1 MTMLDRMRRHK
12 GWLKWS
18 LGLVVLTFVAFYAT
32 DFVRGSNTIAV
43 GAASPSDVVA
53 SVEGQKLTAGD
64 FQRRYLA
71 QVQAY
76 QTAYGDKIDEQM
88 LRRLGIDSQI
98 LQQMVDEQATLFEA
112 QRQGIQVSDEE
123 LAQQIFTIPGLLE
136 NGKFI
141 GEQRYQQLL
150 SSQRPPL
157 TKAAFETNLRNTMM
171 IDKLRSA
178 LTDWMALS
186 DPEVEREYKRRIEKV
201 KLQVV
206 ALTADAFLSK
216 VTVSDQDVAGYF
228 DQHKAD
234 YVLGEQRKVKFLLV
248 DRDAAR
254 AKVTVPDGEV
264 QRYYSQNLQ
273 QYSTPEQVRASHIL
287 FSTTGKNE
295 ADVSKQAQA
304 VLARAKAGEDFAA
317 LAKQYSDDPGSK
329 VKGGDLD
336 YFGRGRMVPEFEKAA
351 FESAPGLVPDLVKS
365 QFGFHIIKVVDKKAS
380 SASPLDAV
388 RPQIQ
393 DTLAWQRVDQDI
405 AALAGKFADR
415 IKSPSDLD
423 TVARENGIA
432 IIESGFFQRGDPI
445 AGLGAAPEVS
455 AAAFTLADGKASAL
469 LNSPRGPVFMAVTA
483 KKAPSMP
490 VLDEVKA
497 KVRTDLTRARAVEL
511 SRQRASE
518 IAAALKGAANFSAA
532 AKAQGLEAKDTQLIP
547 RESPLP
553 DVGVSPEVDKVA
565 FTVPVG
571 SVSGPITTSQGT
583 VIVKVAEREDVTPDK
598 FRTAKELF
606 RSELLTERRNRFFGA
621 YMTRAKQK
629 MAITI
634 NEDIVKKVVG
644 T

>member
-32 DFVRGSNTIAV
+32 DFVRGSNTTAV

>member
-32 DFVRGSNTIAV
+32 DFVRDSNTVVA

-76 QTAYGDKIDEQM
+76 QTAYGGQIDEQM

-112 QRQGIQVSDEE
+112 QRQGIKVSDDE
-123 LAQQIFTIPGLLE
+123 LAQQIFTIPGLQE

-171 IDKLRSA
+171 IDRLRSA

-186 DPEVEREYKRRIEKV
+186 DPEVEREYKRRNEKV

-216 VTVSDQDVAGYF
+216 VTVSDEDVAGYF

-234 YVLGEQRKVKFLLV
+234 YVLGEQRKVKFLLI

-254 AKVTVPDGEV
+254 TKVTVPDGEV

-287 FSTTGKNE
+287 FTTTGKNE

-380 SASPLDAV
+380 SASPLDTV

-405 AALAGKFADR
+405 AAQAEKFADR
-415 IKSPSDLD
+415 IKSPADLD

-455 AAAFTLADGKASAL
+455 AAAFTLEEGKASAL
-469 LNSPRGPVFMAVTA
+469 LNTPRGPVFMAVTA
-483 KKAPSMP
+483 KKDPSMP

-598 FRTAKELF
+598 FRSAKELF

>member
-32 DFVRGSNTIAV
+32 DFVRDANTVVA

-53 SVEGQKLTAGD
+53 SVEGQTLTAGD

-76 QTAYGDKIDEQM
+76 QTAYGDQIDEQM

-112 QRQGIQVSDEE
+112 QRQGIQVSDDE
-123 LAQQIFTIPGLLE
+123 LAQQIFTIPGLQE

-150 SSQRPPL
+150 SSQRPPM

-171 IDKLRSA
+171 IDRLRSA

-186 DPEVEREYKRRIEKV
+186 DPEVEREYRRRNEKV

-216 VTVSDQDVAGYF
+216 VTVSDEDVAGYF

-234 YVLGEQRKVKFLLV
+234 YLLGEQRKVKFLLI

-254 AKVTVPDGEV
+254 TKVTVPDAEV

-287 FSTTGKNE
+287 FTTTGKTE
-295 ADVSKQAQA
+295 ADVSTQAQA

-317 LAKQYSDDPGSK
+317 LARQYSDDPGSK

-365 QFGFHIIKVVDKKAS
+365 QFGFHIIKVVDKKAT

-405 AALAGKFADR
+405 AAQAETFADR
-415 IKSPSDLD
+415 IKSPADLD

-455 AAAFTLADGKASAL
+455 AAAFTLEDGKASAL
-469 LNSPRGPVFMAVTA
+469 LNTPRGPAFMAVTG

-497 KVRTDLTRARAVEL
+497 RVRTDLTRVRAVEL

-518 IAAALKGAANFSAA
+518 IAATLKGAANFSAA

-583 VIVKVAEREDVTPDK
+583 VIVKVTEREDVTPDK
-598 FRTAKELF
+598 FRTARELF

-634 NEDIVKKVVG
+634 NEDVVKKVVG